1 MTIDYTPAELT
12 VTLAS
17 RLLKDGQIVFA
28 GAGLPLLSA
37 VHAQNLHA
45 PTLAIMFEVGGVA
58 PQIKVG
64 ALPRSANEARSVRR
78 SVATPPTIDMLLYL
92 QRGMVDVGFLG
103 GAQVDQYGNLNSSLV
118 GTFEKP
124 IVRLPG
130 SGGANDI
137 ASSANAVYIVMYHEK
152 KRFVEKVDFLTSP
165 GYLKGGRSFEESG
178 LVGGGVQKVITNLG
192 ILDFEPQSR
201 RMRLA
206 ALHPGVTVEEVRA
219 KTGFEL
225 LVAKDLESTLPPTG
239 EELKL
244 LRALDPERKF
254 LKAGEF

>member
-1 MTIDYTPAELT
+1 MTNYTPAELT
-12 VTLAS
+12 VVVGS
-17 RLLKDGQIVFA
+17 RVLKDGQIVFA

-37 VHAQNLHA
+37 VHAQNFHA
-45 PTLAIMFEVGGVA
+45 PTLAMLFEVGGVA

-64 ALPRSANEARSVRR
+64 ALPRSANEARTVRR

-92 QRGMVDVGFLG
+92 QRGLVDVGFLG
-103 GAQVDQYGNLNSSLV
+103 GAQVDKYGNLNSSLV

-137 ASSANAVYIVMYHEK
+137 ASSANEVYIIMYHEK
-152 KRFVEKVDFLTSP
+152 KRFVERVDFLTSP
-165 GYLKGGRSFEESG
+165 GYLTGGRSFEESG

-192 ILDFEPQSR
+192 ILDFEPKTR
-201 RMRLA
+201 RMRVV
-206 ALHPGVTVEEVRA
+206 ALHPGVRVEEVHA

-225 LVAKDLESTLPPTG
+225 LVADNLEVTPPPTD